1 MALSTG
7 DTLFTLE
14 MLETAGDVFFN
25 SSQDREKAICF
36 YRVGY
41 AHIVE
46 KEGGLSHCVV
56 IALCECQVP
65 VISFFF
71 ITVFHLKT
79 FIIIIINHCAC
90 LCLKNAFICV
100 FLRTEPFPSQ

>member
-7 DTLFTLE
+7 DTLFALE
-14 MLETAGDVFFN
+14 MLEAAGDVFFN

-36 YRVGY
+36 YRVGH

-46 KEGGLSHCVV
+46 EEGGLSHCVV
-56 IALCECQVP
+56 IALCECQVL

-71 ITVFHLKT
+71 IAA
-79 FIIIIINHCAC
+79 FIIRKHSSHPNPSLC
-90 LCLKNAFICV
+90 LC
-100 FLRTEPFPSQ
+100 

>member
-36 YRVGY
+36 YRVGR

-46 KEGGLSHCVV
+46 EEGGLLHCVV
-56 IALCECQVP
+56 IVLCEFQVP
-65 VISFFF
+65 VINFFF
-71 ITVFHLKT
+71 ITVC
-79 FIIIIINHCAC
+79 FIRKH
-90 LCLKNAFICV
+90 
-100 FLRTEPFPSQ
+100 SS